1 MGSLEGTHAH
11 TDMPTFGCF
20 DTIRFDFQGDTG
32 SGVSFRAMMYVPSS
46 VPDDFWQKITA
57 GVKNI
62 RLMVKV
68 GNDI

>member
-1 MGSLEGTHAH
+1 MGSLEGTHVH
-11 TDMPTFGCF
+11 TDESISQCF
-20 DTIRFDFQGDTG
+20 DRILFDFQGDTG
-32 SGVSFRAMMYVPSS
+32 SGVSFRAMMYVPSA

>member
-1 MGSLEGTHAH
+1 MGSLEGTHVH
-11 TDMPTFGCF
+11 SDKSTSECL
-20 DTIRFDFQGDTG
+20 DTIRFVSQGDTG
-32 SGVSFRAMMYVPSS
+32 SGVSFRAMMYVPSA

>member
-1 MGSLEGTHAH
+1 MGSLEGKRAH
-11 TDMPTFGCF
+11 TDKSPSEFI

-32 SGVSFRAMMYVPSS
+32 SGVSFRAMMYVPSA

-68 GNDI
+68 RHDV

>member
-1 MGSLEGTHAH
+1 MPVQKPRLTASSRYVRRHA
-11 TDMPTFGCF
+11 
-20 DTIRFDFQGDTG
+20 QGDTG

-57 GVKNI
+57 GVRNI

-68 GNDI
+68 SVARDDDPRRG